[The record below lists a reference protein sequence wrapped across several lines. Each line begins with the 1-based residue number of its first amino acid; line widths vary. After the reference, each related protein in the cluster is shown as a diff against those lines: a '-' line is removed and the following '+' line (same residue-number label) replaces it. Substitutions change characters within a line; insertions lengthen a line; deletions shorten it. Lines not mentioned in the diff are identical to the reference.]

1 MKLLFLWGAQKACNY
16 HVVIQLYNE
25 WITRQSQPILTP
37 NMSETA
43 GWSVALHALTFD
55 AVLSLEAPLVHKE
68 LEKAESGGGRGG

>member
-1 MKLLFLWGAQKACNY
+1 
-16 HVVIQLYNE
+16 
-25 WITRQSQPILTP
+25 
-37 NMSETA
+37 MSGTA